1 LFTDIGMPG
10 CMDGLK
16 PAHAV
21 RNRWPPIKLVL
32 TSGQMLPADE
42 DLPKGGRFIAKPYGP
57 SKVAATFWELVA

>member
-1 LFTDIGMPG
+1 
-10 CMDGLK
+10 MDGLK

-32 TSGQMLPADE
+32 TPGQMLPADE